1 MFINTHQR
9 QRFTGSSR
17 TTGTP
22 DTVDIIFRYV
32 WQFIVDDVRQ
42 LFDIQTARS
51 DIGRHQYAN
60 VTRFKISQRTGT
72 RTLRF
77 IPVDRRTTD
86 AIFIEL
92 LSQMVSAVFGTG
104 KHQHLL
110 PVPFTNH
117 VRQQFAFAFLINK
130 VNVLGHLI
138 RRGIAACHFDFQR
151 VVQQFFRQG
160 FNIVREGR
168 REQQVLALRWQ
179 FC

>member
-168 REQQVLALRWQ
+168 REQQVLAFRWQ

>member
-1 MFINTHQR
+1 M
-9 QRFTGSSR
+9 
-17 TTGTP
+17 
-22 DTVDIIFRYV
+22 
-32 WQFIVDDVRQ
+32 
-42 LFDIQTARS
+42 
-51 DIGRHQYAN
+51 
-60 VTRFKISQRTGT
+60 
-72 RTLRF
+72 
-77 IPVDRRTTD
+77 DRRTTD

-151 VVQQFFRQG
+151 VVRRFPQG
-160 FNIVREGR
+160 FDIRQR
-168 REQQVLALRWQ
+168 RSQRTAGSGVSLAVLLTRNGCRLDKAHVEHAVSFIEDEDFNLIQLHCILMFQYKLKGLPPEHQRRRAASS
-179 FC
+179 FAG

>member
-77 IPVDRRTTD
+77 IPVDRRTAD

-92 LSQMVSAVFGTG
+92 FSQMVSAMFGTG

-110 PVPFTNH
+110 PVPFPNH
-117 VRQQFAFAFLINK
+117 MRQQFAFAFLINK
-130 VNVLGHLI
+130 VNMLGHLI

-151 VVQQFFRQG
+151 VVQQFFRQS

-168 REQQVLALRWQ
+168 GEQQVLALRR
-179 FC
+179 